1 MDVSQRIGKIEK
13 EMEEMRKYVN
23 DISHALARVEEDIK
37 WIKFVLKWG
46 LTLIAFLIG
55 LSIGL

>member
-1 MDVSQRIGKIEK
+1 MDIAKRIERVEK
-13 EMEEMRKYVN
+13 EVEKVREYVN
-23 DISHALARVEEDIK
+23 DMSHILVRVEEDIK

-55 LSIGL
+55 LSVGL

>member
-1 MDVSQRIGKIEK
+1 MEK
-13 EMEEMRKYVN
+13 EIAEVRKYVN
-23 DISHALARVEEDIK
+23 DMSHSLVRVEEDIR

>member
-1 MDVSQRIGKIEK
+1 MEDGRRIERLEK
-13 EMEEMRKYVN
+13 EVAEVRKYVN
-23 DISHALARVEEDIK
+23 DMSHLLAKVEEDIK

-46 LTLIAFLIG
+46 LTFICFMLG

>member
-1 MDVSQRIGKIEK
+1 MEVPQGVEKIEK
-13 EMEEMRKYVN
+13 EVREVRKYLN
-23 DISHALARVEEDIK
+23 DMSHALVRVEEDIK

-46 LTLIAFLIG
+46 LTLIAFLMG

>member
-1 MDVSQRIGKIEK
+1 MEITKRIEK
-13 EMEEMRKYVN
+13 MEKEIVEVRKYVN
-23 DISHALARVEEDIK
+23 DMSHSLVRVEEDIR

>member
-1 MDVSQRIGKIEK
+1 MDIRQRIEKIEK
-13 EMEEMRKYVN
+13 EVTEVREYVN
-23 DISHALARVEEDIK
+23 DMSHALARVEEDIK

>member
-1 MDVSQRIGKIEK
+1 MEVPQEVEKIEK
-13 EMEEMRKYVN
+13 EIEEMRKYVN
-23 DISHALARVEEDIK
+23 DMSHVLVRVEEDIK

-46 LTLIAFLIG
+46 LTLLAFLIG

>member
-1 MDVSQRIGKIEK
+1 MENRIEK
-13 EMEEMRKYVN
+13 VEKEVEEVCRYLN
-23 DISHALARVEEDIK
+23 DMSHALARVEEDIK
-37 WIKFVLKWG
+37 WIRFVLKWG

>member
-1 MDVSQRIGKIEK
+1 MEITKRIEK
-13 EMEEMRKYVN
+13 MEKEIVEVRKYVN
-23 DISHALARVEEDIK
+23 DMSHILVRVEEDIK

-46 LTLIAFLIG
+46 LSLIAFIIG

>member
-1 MDVSQRIGKIEK
+1 MDSVRRIEK
-13 EMEEMRKYVN
+13 VEKEVAEVRKYVN
-23 DISHALARVEEDIK
+23 DMSHLLAKVEEDIK

-46 LTLIAFLIG
+46 LTFICFMLG

>member
-1 MDVSQRIGKIEK
+1 MDIAKRIERIEK
-13 EMEEMRKYVN
+13 EVERVGKYVN
-23 DISHALARVEEDIK
+23 DMSHALARVEEDVK

-55 LSIGL
+55 LLIGL

>member
-1 MDVSQRIGKIEK
+1 MEITERIEEMEK
-13 EMEEMRKYVN
+13 EIAEVRKYVN
-23 DISHALARVEEDIK
+23 DMSHSLVRVEEDIR
-37 WIKFVLKWG
+37 WIKFVLKYG

>member
-1 MDVSQRIGKIEK
+1 MEITKRIEK
-13 EMEEMRKYVN
+13 MEKEIAEVRKYVN
-23 DISHALARVEEDIK
+23 DMSHSLVRVEEDIR

>member
-1 MDVSQRIGKIEK
+1 MDISQRIKKIER
-13 EMEEMRKYVN
+13 EVRDVRKYVN
-23 DISHALARVEEDIK
+23 DMSHALARVEEDIK

>member
-1 MDVSQRIGKIEK
+1 MDRLRGIEK
-13 EMEEMRKYVN
+13 LEKEVAEVRKYIN
-23 DISHALARVEEDIK
+23 DMSHLLARVEEDIK

-46 LTLIAFLIG
+46 LTLICFMLG

>member
-1 MDVSQRIGKIEK
+1 MYIIEEIKKIER
-13 EMEEMRKYVN
+13 EIEEIRKYVN
-23 DISHALARVEEDIK
+23 DMSHTVGKLEEDIR

-55 LSIGL
+55 MSIGL

>member
-1 MDVSQRIGKIEK
+1 MEIGERIKGIEK
-13 EMEEMRKYVN
+13 EIVEIRKYVN
-23 DISHALARVEEDIK
+23 DMSHALARVEEDIK

-46 LTLIAFLIG
+46 LSLIAFLIG

>member
-1 MDVSQRIGKIEK
+1 MDISQRIEKIER
-13 EMEEMRKYVN
+13 EVRDVRKYVN
-23 DISHALARVEEDIK
+23 DMSHALARVEEDIK

>member
-1 MDVSQRIGKIEK
+1 MDISQRIEKIER
-13 EMEEMRKYVN
+13 EVRDVRKYVN
-23 DISHALARVEEDIK
+23 DMSHALARVEEDIK

-55 LSIGL
+55 LSVGL

>member
-1 MDVSQRIGKIEK
+1 MEIGERIEGIEK
-13 EMEEMRKYVN
+13 EIVEMRKYVN
-23 DISHALARVEEDIK
+23 DMSHALARVEEDIK

>member
-1 MDVSQRIGKIEK
+1 MDVSQRIEKIER
-13 EMEEMRKYVN
+13 EVREVRKYLN

-37 WIKFVLKWG
+37 WIRFVLKWG

>member
-1 MDVSQRIGKIEK
+1 MDIAKRIERIEK
-13 EMEEMRKYVN
+13 EVEKVRGYVN
-23 DISHALARVEEDIK
+23 DMSHTLARVEEDIN

>member
-1 MDVSQRIGKIEK
+1 MDVSQRIEKIER
-13 EMEEMRKYVN
+13 EVREVRKYLN
-23 DISHALARVEEDIK
+23 DMSHALARVEEDIK
-37 WIKFVLKWG
+37 WIRFVLKWG